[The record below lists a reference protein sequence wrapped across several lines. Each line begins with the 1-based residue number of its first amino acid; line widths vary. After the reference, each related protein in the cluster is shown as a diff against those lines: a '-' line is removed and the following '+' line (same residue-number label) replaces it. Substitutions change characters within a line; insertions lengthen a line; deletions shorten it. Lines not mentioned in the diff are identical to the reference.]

1 MFMESPYGNSEV
13 FMKKIICVG
22 LVFLSLSA
30 CFAKVKTVFDKSKAV
45 KDSGS
50 VVMTQ
55 TAANEF
61 VLAMGAGWNLGNTL
75 DATGR
80 KGLSAETSWG
90 MPKTT
95 QQMINGLSSAGI
107 KTIRI
112 PVSWTSH
119 IIDDKY
125 TIDPEW
131 MNRVKE
137 IVDWAIE
144 DGMYVI
150 LNTHHDNFTNA
161 VGLKPGRGYYPNK
174 ANYDLSAAYFAN
186 VWTQIALAFNNGY
199 DEHLI
204 FETMNEPR
212 LRNTNVEWVYS
223 STDEQTREAQE
234 MLNKLNQVCLDAI
247 RGSKGNNAKR
257 FVMVP
262 GYAATPNA
270 VLSNEFILPKDKI
283 PGRIMVAVHMY
294 TPYIFAGQ
302 SPGATEFTSRMAY
315 EYSGTFKKLNE
326 KFVQNGIGV
335 VIGEYGAV
343 NKNNLDQ
350 RLAYFHSY
358 LKQAKKWNLAAC
370 LWDNGQW
377 QVKEGTKDYAEKFGY
392 YNRKEQ
398 TWYFPEILEAIV
410 EESN

>member
-1 MFMESPYGNSEV
+1 
-13 FMKKIICVG
+13 MKRIICAG
-22 LVFLSLSA
+22 LLFLSISV
-30 CFAKVKTVFDKSKAV
+30 CFAKVKTVFDKKKAV
-45 KDSGS
+45 KDSGA
-50 VVMTQ
+50 VEMTQ
-55 TAANEF
+55 SDANEF
-61 VLAMGAGWNLGNTL
+61 VRAMGAGWNLGNTL

-80 KGLSAETSWG
+80 KGMASETSWG

-95 QQMINGLSSAGI
+95 QEIIHGLSSAGI

-112 PVSWTSH
+112 PVSWNNH

-125 TIDPEW
+125 TVDPEW
-131 MNRVKE
+131 MNRVKT

-144 DGMYVI
+144 DGLNVI
-150 LNTHHDNFTNA
+150 LNVHHDNYSNKI
-161 VGLKPGRGYYPNK
+161 GLKAGRGYYPNQE
-174 ANYDLSAAYFAN
+174 NYDLSAAFFAN

-212 LRNTNVEWVYS
+212 LCGTNVEWTYS
-223 STDEQTREAQE
+223 GEAIESQKI
-234 MLNKLNQVCLDAI
+234 LNKLNQVCVDAI
-247 RGSKGNNAKR
+247 RSTKGNNSKR
-257 FVMVP
+257 FIMVP

-270 VLSNEFILPKDKI
+270 VLSNEFILPKEKI

-302 SPGATEFTSRMAY
+302 SPGATEFTSKMAY
-315 EYSGTFKKLNE
+315 EYAGTFKKLNE

-343 NKNNLDQ
+343 NKNNIDQ

-358 LKQAKKWNLAAC
+358 LKQAKKYNLAAC

-377 QVKEGTKDYAEKFGY
+377 QVKEGSRDYSEKFGY

-398 TWYFPEILEAIV
+398 TWYFPEILEAII
-410 EESN
+410 EDSN